1 MLITQW
7 REVVNVL
14 ATEFSAP
21 ILNQRRS
28 GALNAAT
35 RQSWPRYIST
45 GDFDWE
51 HPLHVGRCNPPRGGF
66 YPVQR
71 TPKRQLIAFYQMVR
85 EILSRRHS
93 HGFWAE
99 SSRDLAIFGWLD
111 DKTRSTSHPNQCFQ
125 RSGWDVKQCSL
136 RRGLRT
142 LWSTLPLGG
151 QPLPAALQIALEPA
165 IPVIPLL
172 TGAIERLPLHEVL
185 QIGGHSAALSTS
197 ASEVAASIQIVER
210 SSRHTLANL
219 PMRSAAIRLSPVQRL
234 GFQALR
240 RFPGKRVLPRT

>member
-14 ATEFSAP
+14 ATEFSVP

-51 HPLHVGRCNPPRGGF
+51 HPLHTGRGNPPRGGF
-66 YPVQR
+66 CQVQR
-71 TPKRQLIAFYQMVR
+71 TPKRQLIASYQMVR
-85 EILSRRHS
+85 EILSRCHS
-93 HGFWAE
+93 HGFRAE
-99 SSRDLAIFGWLD
+99 LSRDLAIFGWLD
-111 DKTRSTSHPNQCFQ
+111 DKTTRTSHRSQCFQ
-125 RSGWDVKQCSL
+125 QLGWDVKQCSL

-142 LWSTLPLGG
+142 LWSTLPLRG
-151 QPLPAALQIALEPA
+151 QPLLAALQIALEPA
-165 IPVIPLL
+165 TPVIPLL

-185 QIGGHSAALSTS
+185 QI
-197 ASEVAASIQIVER
+197 EFR
-210 SSRHTLANL
+210 SSVIPVRAW
-219 PMRSAAIRLSPVQRL
+219 RLQRW
-234 GFQALR
+234 
-240 RFPGKRVLPRT
+240 